1 MLQCTVLI
9 KTAECL
15 IKCHSICVNY
25 VLLSNSILFKTLSK
39 YLVTHPFKFI
49 IIQMLIIFRF
59 FINLCQ
65 NYEIANLNNMQIKNM
80 KWKVISRKSRFVNK
94 TVVPRLFTR
103 NYETTTYMKQILAS
117 IYLPSAATLDFEK
130 GQNILER

>member
-1 MLQCTVLI
+1 
-9 KTAECL
+9 
-15 IKCHSICVNY
+15 
-25 VLLSNSILFKTLSK
+25 
-39 YLVTHPFKFI
+39 
-49 IIQMLIIFRF
+49 MLIIFRF

>member
-1 MLQCTVLI
+1 MLDKMSLNMCELCTSLYFNTLKNFIQVF
-9 KTAECL
+9 
-15 IKCHSICVNY
+15 SDSPF
-25 VLLSNSILFKTLSK
+25 LLHHKSDVDNANMKIFSLPLF
-39 YLVTHPFKFI
+39 V
-49 IIQMLIIFRF
+49 
-59 FINLCQ
+59 NLCQ
-65 NYEIANLNNMQIKNM
+65 NYEIGNFDNMQIKNM

-94 TVVPRLFTR
+94 AVVPRLFTR

>member
-1 MLQCTVLI
+1 MGLYGNFSVL
-9 KTAECL
+9 
-15 IKCHSICVNY
+15 V
-25 VLLSNSILFKTLSK
+25 
-39 YLVTHPFKFI
+39 
-49 IIQMLIIFRF
+49 
-59 FINLCQ
+59 NLCQ
-65 NYEIANLNNMQIKNM
+65 NYEIRNFNNMQIKNM

>member
-1 MLQCTVLI
+1 MIFKYEYYKMGLYGNF
-9 KTAECL
+9 
-15 IKCHSICVNY
+15 S
-25 VLLSNSILFKTLSK
+25 LL
-39 YLVTHPFKFI
+39 V
-49 IIQMLIIFRF
+49 
-59 FINLCQ
+59 NLCQ
-65 NYEIANLNNMQIKNM
+65 TYEIRNLNNMQIKNM

-94 TVVPRLFTR
+94 AVVPRLFTR

>member
-1 MLQCTVLI
+1 MIFKYEYNKMGLYGNSNLI
-9 KTAECL
+9 WN
-15 IKCHSICVNY
+15 I
-25 VLLSNSILFKTLSK
+25 SIL
-39 YLVTHPFKFI
+39 V
-49 IIQMLIIFRF
+49 
-59 FINLCQ
+59 NLCQ
-65 NYEIANLNNMQIKNM
+65 NYEIGNLNNMQIKNM

-94 TVVPRLFTR
+94 AVVPRLFTR